1 MYERVMEPEPGIGPA
16 RCDLRRHRADTMAAT
31 PPMMEAYLSMMRASA
46 LIAAERIGLFEALAG
61 GFVAPDALAH
71 RLDVSEIGL
80 GRLADLLVETGHLER
95 RGTSLGNTPA
105 TMRWFTSRGE
115 VDFSAGLAWTA
126 DAWTIMSE
134 LPDAVRRGA
143 PVQLLWDRM
152 DADPALG
159 MRFSR
164 YMRAFAEH
172 LTPDLLRLVDL
183 PADAARLLDL
193 GGSHGIHATSLCQ
206 QYPRLHSVII
216 DLESALRDTET
227 SIDAMGLGDRIS
239 VRPADIRACD
249 WGGEYDVILY
259 LSVAH
264 NLYAH
269 ENQRIFRHARSVL
282 RPGGKLIIHDYP
294 RETTPALFGAAF
306 GLTLMVETGTR
317 AFTYAELWDMLTK
330 SGFSTIAR
338 HVLLL
343 AEKGTII
350 IAQA

>member
-1 MYERVMEPEPGIGPA
+1 MYESIMERAIGPA
-16 RCDLRRHRADTMAAT
+16 RCDRRRYRADTMVSA
-31 PPMMEAYLSMMRASA
+31 PPMMDAYLSMMRASA
-46 LIAAERIGLFEALAG
+46 LIAAERIGLFEALAA
-61 GFVAPDALAH
+61 GFMAPGELAH

-95 RGTSLGNTPA
+95 RGTSLGNAPA
-105 TMRWFTSRGE
+105 TTRWFTSRGD

-126 DAWTIMSE
+126 DAWTIMGE

-152 DADPALG
+152 DTDPALG

-164 YMRAFAEH
+164 YMRAFAQY
-172 LTPDLLRLVDL
+172 LTPDLLRLVDV

-193 GGSHGIHATSLCQ
+193 GGSHGIHATSLCRH
-206 QYPRLHSVII
+206 YPHLHSVIV
-216 DLESALRDTET
+216 DLESALQDTER
-227 SIDAMGLGDRIS
+227 SIDATGLGDRIA

-249 WGGEYDVILY
+249 WGGAYDVILY

-282 RPGGKLIIHDYP
+282 RPGGKLVIHDYP
-294 RETTPALFGAAF
+294 RGTTPALFGAAF

-317 AFTYAELWDMLTK
+317 AFAYAELWDMLAK
-330 SGFSTIAR
+330 AGFSTISR
-338 HVLLL
+338 HGLVP

-350 IAQA
+350 IAEG

>member
-1 MYERVMEPEPGIGPA
+1 MYESIMEPAIGPA
-16 RCDLRRHRADTMAAT
+16 LCDIRRHRADIMVAA
-31 PPMMEAYLSMMRASA
+31 PPMMDAYLSMMRASA
-46 LIAAERIGLFEALAG
+46 LIAAERIGLFEALAA
-61 GFVAPDALAH
+61 GFMAPDALAH

-95 RGTSLGNTPA
+95 RGTSLGNAPA
-105 TMRWFTSRGE
+105 TTRWFTSRGE

-134 LPDAVRRGA
+134 LSDAVRRGA
-143 PVQLLWDRM
+143 PTQLLWDRM

-172 LTPDLLRLVDL
+172 LTPDLLRLVEV
-183 PADAARLLDL
+183 PADAVRLLDL
-193 GGSHGIHATSLCQ
+193 GGSHGIHATSLCR
-206 QYPRLHSVII
+206 QYPQLHSVII

-227 SIDAMGLGDRIS
+227 SIDATGLADRIA

-249 WGGEYDVILY
+249 WGGAYDVILY

-282 RPGGKLIIHDYP
+282 RPGGKLVIHDYP

-317 AFTYAELWDMLTK
+317 AFAYAELWDMLTK
-330 SGFSTIAR
+330 AGFSTISR
-338 HVLLL
+338 HVLVP

-350 IAQA
+350 IAEA